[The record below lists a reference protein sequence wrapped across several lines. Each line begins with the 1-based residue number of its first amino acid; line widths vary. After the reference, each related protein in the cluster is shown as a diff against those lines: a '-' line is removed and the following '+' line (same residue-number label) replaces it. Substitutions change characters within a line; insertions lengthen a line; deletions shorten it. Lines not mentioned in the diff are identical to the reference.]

1 MQNLAEG
8 AEDLRLLAI
17 DINNHEPI
25 CLVER
30 KNRVVLE
37 A

>member
-1 MQNLAEG
+1 
-8 AEDLRLLAI
+8 LRLLAI

-30 KNRVVLE
+30 KNRVALE

>member
-17 DINNHEPI
+17 DISNHEAI